1 MKKQK
6 KSFEDLWGGKSFRRT
21 LGAVFLI
28 MYGLLFYADMEYSV
42 CQFTP
47 VNIVSKACLGIGL
60 ICLLID
66 SIYSHTVSKPAG
78 ESSQTEKSI

>member
-1 MKKQK
+1 MW
-6 KSFEDLWGGKSFRRT
+6 S
-21 LGAVFLI
+21 
-28 MYGLLFYADMEYSV
+28 YGLSESEKSEVESRIYADMEYSV

-66 SIYSHTVSKPAG
+66 SIYGHAVSKPAG
-78 ESSQTEKSI
+78 ESSQTEKGI